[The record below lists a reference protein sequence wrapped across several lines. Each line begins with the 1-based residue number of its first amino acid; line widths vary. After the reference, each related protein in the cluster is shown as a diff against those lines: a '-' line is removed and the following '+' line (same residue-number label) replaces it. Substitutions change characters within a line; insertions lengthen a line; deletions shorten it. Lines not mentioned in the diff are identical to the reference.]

1 MTDNT
6 VSTPRAGFRAAPDS
20 LLASFMLAFLATA
33 GLFYVNIMAAIVSGL
48 IDALDFTERQAGFIA
63 SANVY
68 GAAAGALFA
77 VALVRYV
84 PWRPFAIIAL
94 CLMIGVDI
102 GSSLIT
108 DLNLLIGVRFLHG
121 LIGGGLVGIS
131 YGVFSR
137 TKSPDR
143 VFGMLL
149 AVQFG
154 LGGLGTML
162 LPRLVPIYGTAALF
176 FALAAFSAV
185 ALAMLPFLAEYRYA
199 PPAKGEAQKIDVAP
213 RMLSL
218 AAVFLFQLGNM
229 GLAAY
234 MIELGRHYG
243 LSTDYSSAVV
253 GGASWISIAGAL
265 LVVAIGTRM
274 GRWTPLLA
282 GSVLAVVGTIAF
294 VWSGNTIVYIAAN
307 CVTGIAW
314 AFIIAY
320 LLGMAAEFDRGGRTA
335 AAAGFVSKMGLAS
348 GPFLAGALLETQS
361 YDVLIYASG
370 AVLVLSALAMLW
382 PAMLSDRRRG
392 AEAA

>member
-1 MTDNT
+1 MTDT
-6 VSTPRAGFRAAPDS
+6 AVSDPRARLRVAPDS

-48 IDALDFTERQAGFIA
+48 IDALGFSERQAGFIA

-68 GAAAGALFA
+68 GAAVGALCA

-84 PWRPFAIIAL
+84 PWRPFAIAAL
-94 CLMIGVDI
+94 CLMIGIDI
-102 GSSLIT
+102 ASSMLT
-108 DLNLLIGVRFLHG
+108 QLNLLIGVRFLHG

-162 LPRLVPIYGTAALF
+162 LPRLVPIYGAAALF

-185 ALAMLPFLAEYRYA
+185 ALAMTPFLPAYRFE
-199 PPAKGEAQKIDVAP
+199 PPSKAQRPKIEAGPLI
-213 RMLSL
+213 LSL
-218 AAVFLFQLGNM
+218 ASVFLFQLGNM

-243 LSTDYSSAVV
+243 LTTEYASAVV

-265 LVVAIGTRM
+265 LVVAMGTRM
-274 GRWTPLLA
+274 GRWTPLLV
-282 GSVLAVVGTIAF
+282 GSVLAVVGTAAF
-294 VWSGNTIVYIAAN
+294 IWSGNTVVYIAAN
-307 CVTGIAW
+307 CITGIAW

-348 GPFLAGALLETQS
+348 GPFLAGALLETES
-361 YDVLIYASG
+361 YDVLIYAS
-370 AVLVLSALAMLW
+370 AAILILSLLAMAW
-382 PAMLSDRRRG
+382 PALLSDRRRS

>member
-1 MTDNT
+1 MTNT
-6 VSTPRAGFRAAPDS
+6 TEFASPAGFRAAPDS

-33 GLFYVNIMAAIVSGL
+33 GLFYVNIMAAIVTGL
-48 IDALDFTERQAGFIA
+48 IDALHFSERQAGFIA

-68 GAAAGALFA
+68 GAAAGALCA
-77 VALVRYV
+77 VALVRHV
-84 PWRPFAIIAL
+84 PWRPFAIAAL
-94 CLMIGVDI
+94 CTMICIDVA
-102 GSSLIT
+102 SSFLT
-108 DLNLLIGVRFLHG
+108 ELNVLIGVRFVHG
-121 LIGGGLVGIS
+121 LVGGGLVGIS

-162 LPRLVPIYGTAALF
+162 LPRLVPIYGASALF
-176 FALAAFSAV
+176 FALAAFSV
-185 ALAMLPFLAEYRYA
+185 IALAMVPFLAEYRVERG
-199 PPAKGEAQKIDVAP
+199 AKGEAQKIEAAP
-213 RMLSL
+213 LVLSL

-234 MIELGRHYG
+234 MIELGRHFG
-243 LSTDYSSAVV
+243 LSTDFSSAAV

-274 GRWTPLLA
+274 GRWIPLLV

-294 VWSGNTIVYIAAN
+294 LRSADPIVYIAAN
-307 CVTGIAW
+307 CITGVAW

-348 GPFLAGALLETQS
+348 GPFLAGALLETQPYS
-361 YDVLIYASG
+361 VLVYGSAV
-370 AVLVLSALAMLW
+370 VLVLSALAMFW
-382 PAMLSDRRRG
+382 PAVLSDRRRRAG
-392 AEAA
+392 TA